1 MHKNLHCNDEKL
13 LSRHRPAAIIPDL
26 DMTMLDAFHLARAHS
41 MHLISDGCRIIIA
54 PYIPPGW
61 REVPIRIK
69 NAANQ
74 SNGGMPCAA

>member
-1 MHKNLHCNDEKL
+1 MHKNPHSN
-13 LSRHRPAAIIPDL
+13 PTAIIPDL
-26 DMTMLDAFHLARAHS
+26 DMTMLDAFRLARAHS
-41 MHLISDGCRIIIA
+41 MHLISDGSRIIIA

-74 SNGGMPCAA
+74 QQHTQGDLPCAA

>member
-1 MHKNLHCNDEKL
+1 MHNNP
-13 LSRHRPAAIIPDL
+13 SAIIPDL

-41 MHLISDGCRIIIA
+41 MHLISDGVRIIIA

-69 NAANQ
+69 QTANQ
-74 SNGGMPCAA
+74 QHTQGDMPCAA